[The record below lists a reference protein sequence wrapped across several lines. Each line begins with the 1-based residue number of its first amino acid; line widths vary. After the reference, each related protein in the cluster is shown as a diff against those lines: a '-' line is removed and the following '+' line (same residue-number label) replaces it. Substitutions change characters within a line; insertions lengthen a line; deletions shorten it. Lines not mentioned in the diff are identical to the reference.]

1 MTEMTEMTEMTSPSP
16 IHPFYRLWFT
26 RLDPIMT
33 AGSIYVTFFHPEIL
47 LASLNPTYHSP
58 PTPETVALLDLSGAL
73 FCVCLLLQLGL
84 LGARPADVLV
94 WHYYAVPV
102 GLVDVIICAAIL
114 RGLSAQDRLA
124 VRAWRLEEWMNLG
137 LTAACAIV
145 RAAFVLRIG
154 VGVGVGPANADG
166 DGDDEKARRK
176 MI

>member
-1 MTEMTEMTEMTSPSP
+1 MTETTETTSPSP

-33 AGSIYVTFFHPEIL
+33 AGSIYITYVHPEIV
-47 LASLNPTYHSP
+47 LASLNPTYRSP
-58 PTPETVALLDLSGAL
+58 PGPETIALLDLSGAL

-84 LGARPADVLV
+84 LRARPADVVV

-114 RGLSAQDRLA
+114 RGLSAQGRLA
-124 VRAWRLEEWMNLG
+124 VQAWRVEEWMNLG
-137 LTAACAIV
+137 LTAACAVV

-154 VGVGVGPANADG
+154 VGLRAAKAD
-166 DGDDEKARRK
+166 DDVKSEEEKTRRK